1 MCKTLCR
8 CGGNRERGGSMLL
21 AAMHLGTVPWGG
33 FLCQTIPY
41 HTIPC
46 YFMPYHTIP
55 YHTIQNH
62 TEPRHTKPHLIVPYH
77 SICSDAHGDC
87 SMGRFLASSHTI
99 PYHTILLHTTPY
111 KTIQTTLNHAIQNH
125 TSSYHTTPYYVQQCT
140 WRLFHGE
147 VSCFKPAAP
156 TRGRSLS

>member
-87 SMGRFLASSHTI
+87 SMGRFLASSQQHPPEDVLCPRLHPIPHHTI
-99 PYHTILLHTTPY
+99 PYYMIPHHTIPHYMIPHHTIPHY
-111 KTIQTTLNHAIQNH
+111 MIPHH
-125 TSSYHTTPYYVQQCT
+125 TWYA
-140 WRLFHGE
+140 L
-147 VSCFKPAAP
+147 
-156 TRGRSLS
+156 